1 MRIGINTRFL
11 LSSKMEGFG
20 WYTFEVVKRMV
31 LAHPE
36 HEFVFFF
43 DRAFDPKFIFAENVK
58 PVVLFPPA
66 RHPFLFIWYFDF
78 ALKKALKREQIDVF
92 FSPDGYLALGS
103 DVPQVAVIHDL
114 NFEHYPEDIPSLPR
128 WYLRKYF
135 PKFAKKAANILTV
148 SEYSKQDIVNTYGI
162 EPQKIS
168 VAWNG
173 AAPAFQPLTT
183 EQQLATRDRFS
194 NGKPYFIFVGSIHP
208 RKNVGRLIAAFE
220 AFCKTNPS
228 IDLLIVGTNMWKNGQ
243 SAIPTVSKEVEE
255 RIHFTGHVDL
265 NVLSELMGAA
275 FALSYVPYF
284 EGFGIPLVEAM
295 RCGIPIISG
304 NLTSLPEVA
313 GEAALY
319 VDPFNVEAI
328 TNAMLQLANDENLQR
343 ELSQKSLERGQLFS
357 WDHTAEGAWKTIL
370 KAAEKADKS

>member
-114 NFEHYPEDIPSLPR
+114 NFEHYPEDIPSLSR

-243 SAIPTVSKEVEE
+243 SAIPTVSKEVEC
-255 RIHFTGHVDL
+255 F
-265 NVLSELMGAA
+265 
-275 FALSYVPYF
+275 
-284 EGFGIPLVEAM
+284 
-295 RCGIPIISG
+295 
-304 NLTSLPEVA
+304 
-313 GEAALY
+313 
-319 VDPFNVEAI
+319 
-328 TNAMLQLANDENLQR
+328 
-343 ELSQKSLERGQLFS
+343 K
-357 WDHTAEGAWKTIL
+357 
-370 KAAEKADKS
+370 